1 LIESNHGRKFGM
13 NYEVHLTRTF
23 QKSLKILKK
32 KYPRVKDDL
41 LRTIQ
46 ALEEDPTIGDPIP
59 CWNKEIWKARTA
71 SSDVKKGKRGGFR
84 SIYLWKSAENS
95 VYLLV
100 AYFKGDKAD
109 ISKKEVEKTLKKL
122 TQELG

>member
-1 LIESNHGRKFGM
+1 M

-32 KYPRVKDDL
+32 KYHRVKDDL

-59 CWNKEIWKARTA
+59 GWNKEIWKARTA

-109 ISKKEVEKTLKKL
+109 ISKKEIEKTLKKL